1 MKERGIL
8 FNDDM
13 VRGIDAGRKTVTRR
27 TQGFDWMNLGM
38 PDIYKL
44 VGYTEDKGRFGVT
57 VSHGDDHEHTNFVRS
72 PFGKVGDRVYVR
84 EAHFI
89 NDYRGVDVP
98 EKERAECEIVYRANG
113 LPDWEGEES
122 EIRWTPS
129 IHQPRWASRITL
141 DITAVRVERL
151 KDITEEQAIAEGCF
165 FTDYGKQ
172 CFHGGTG
179 WKDVG
184 DCPADAGHPQREGWM
199 WKETTSNEQCLH
211 SARMAFANLWN
222 TTGGHWDSNPWVWVY
237 EFKKVTAP

>member
-13 VRGIDAGRKTVTRR
+13 VRAIDAGRKTVTRR
-27 TQGFDWMNLGM
+27 PVKGQYLEGPWSVKPATNPKTEGHTHDWWLPTGTQPYAALRRC
-38 PDIYKL
+38 PY
-44 VGYTEDKGRFGVT
+44 
-57 VSHGDDHEHTNFVRS
+57 
-72 PFGKVGDRVYVR
+72 GKPGDRLYVR

-89 NDYRGVDVP
+89 NDYRGADVP
-98 EKERAECEIVYRANG
+98 KDERAECEIVYRANG

-129 IHQPRWASRITL
+129 IHHPRWASRIL
-141 DITAVRVERL
+141 LEITGVSVERL
-151 KDITEEQAIAEGCF
+151 KDVTEDQAKAEGCY

-184 DCPADAGHPQREGWM
+184 DCPATAGHQQREGWM
-199 WKETTSNEQCLH
+199 WKASTSHEQCLG

-222 TTGGHWDSNPWVWVY
+222 ATGGDWDANPWVWVV
-237 EFKKVTAP
+237 EFKKVEDI